1 MSFCDTL
8 ITSMT
13 SIKLIKCIKKAN
25 YKLPHSFIAHFYT
38 SSLLLFSLVST
49 LQPVIKPNEAI
60 NCACGAYE

>member
-38 SSLLLFSLVST
+38 LLVVVFADFDT
-49 LQPVIKPNEAI
+49 AARNQTE
-60 NCACGAYE
+60 